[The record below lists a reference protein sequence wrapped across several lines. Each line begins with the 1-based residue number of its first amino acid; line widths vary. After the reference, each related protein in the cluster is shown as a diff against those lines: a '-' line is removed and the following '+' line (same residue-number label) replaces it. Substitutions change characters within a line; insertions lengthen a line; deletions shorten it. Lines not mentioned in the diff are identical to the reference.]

1 MVLWN
6 RVRDR
11 RSPGTEALL
20 LLAVV
25 LAAALNTNCRKAASV
40 FLDLPPETPEPNEA
54 VSTIPQAESVVAV
67 GGESPQDRIGPR
79 PAIESTLDR
88 EVALALLP
96 RDSAGN
102 VDWVAALRDG
112 TIRPRGKR
120 GAEQP
125 ATKGFG
131 YDFFMKGSVDMFDAY
146 FPHSTHVEWLGCTN
160 CHPGVVPYRHEP
172 ITMESINQGESCGQ
186 CHGKVAFPVS
196 TCGRC
201 HLQMGISGQSEGADS
216 LGDLVLRRRY
226 EPAGDEPSA
235 ETGYPPARFPH
246 WVHRIRYR
254 CTACHTNPLEERFGA
269 TPMPMDEMGN
279 GQTCADCHDGDTAFP
294 LMECN
299 RCHVPT
305 PAARD
310 STP

>member
-1 MVLWN
+1 MGLSN
-6 RVRDR
+6 REK
-11 RSPGTEALL
+11 RSPRTEVLL
-20 LLAVV
+20 VLIVL
-25 LAAALNTNCRKAASV
+25 LAAAFSTNCRKAASV
-40 FLDLPPETPEPNEA
+40 FLDLPPQTTGSNGGTRTAPELPPVA
-54 VSTIPQAESVVAV
+54 ALSQSAQVSP
-67 GGESPQDRIGPR
+67 G

-88 EVALALLP
+88 EVALALMP

-102 VDWVAALRDG
+102 VDWVTALRDG
-112 TIRPRGKR
+112 TIRPRGKPGDER
-120 GAEQP
+120 SGSN
-125 ATKGFG
+125 GFG
-131 YDFFMKGSVDMFDAY
+131 YDFLIKNAVPMFDAF
-146 FPHSTHVEWLGCTN
+146 FPHSTHVEWLSCAN
-160 CHPGVVPYRHEP
+160 CHPGVFPYRNEP
-172 ITMESINQGESCGQ
+172 ITMEGINQGEWCGQ

-201 HLQMGISGQSEGADS
+201 HLQMGVSGRSDDAGF
-216 LGDLVLRRRY
+216 LGDLVLRRRGGPPSDDSTAAPTY
-226 EPAGDEPSA
+226 PA
-235 ETGYPPARFPH
+235 ARFPH

-254 CTACHTNPLEERFGA
+254 CTACHTTPLEESFGA